1 MRTAPQV
8 TTAGPVGTAPAAIQT
23 PGNVTGATAIEVQR
37 APDREANRNIVTRPS
52 PTFVKTGYFQKNNK
66 TNSWNNVKKR

>member
-1 MRTAPQV
+1 V

-52 PTFVKTGYFQKNNK
+52 PTFVKTGYFQKITKQIPGIMSKITFKN
-66 TNSWNNVKKR
+66 WFA